1 MWYKIYIYI
10 ISPLIGLQVSLTI
23 VTLTITLVTKSH
35 DPLNSRPLLRTLRN
49 RNSKSLGFY
58 IRADVSYLNPKP

>member
-1 MWYKIYIYI
+1 MWYKKIYIYHK
-10 ISPLIGLQVSLTI
+10 SLNRVTSQTI